1 MVKMLTGSATSSPI
15 FRPNKIIEFK
25 TLRTLIQLAYK
36 YEIPHLQQE
45 LKGRLDA
52 RFSSTLK
59 TWDEEA
65 SLQRLIAMRPRDVI
79 AVVVLARAYGWD
91 ALLPVALFECTQ
103 LPKLDLIASV
113 TYAPGDAAQLSPDD
127 IRLCLGAL
135 DPLAQRSWWVREL
148 LLSETVWDESE
159 CVTPNE
165 CRLARQDIVREL
177 AFSPDGTFHST
188 DPLARTVQ
196 LVKSVIECI
205 GIDLCSMCR
214 EEYEAQE
221 GASRRLVW
229 KDLGKMFGFPDW
241 VGL

>member
-1 MVKMLTGSATSSPI
+1 MRTGRGSFSATRTRPRPSSDADERSAAI
-15 FRPNKIIEFK
+15 GRP
-25 TLRTLIQLAYK
+25 
-36 YEIPHLQQE
+36 
-45 LKGRLDA
+45 A
-52 RFSSTLK
+52 RSSTAARGPRSADTGISLP
-59 TWDEEA
+59 TRADRVATVDRSDPEA
-65 SLQRLIAMRPRDVI
+65 VWS
-79 AVVVLARAYGWD
+79 AVAEVKNGHVLRVGLADFA
-91 ALLPVALFECTQ
+91 
-103 LPKLDLIASV
+103 
-113 TYAPGDAAQLSPDD
+113 
-127 IRLCLGAL
+127 GAL

-159 CVTPNE
+159 CISSHE
-165 CRLARQDIVREL
+165 CRLARQEIVQEL
-177 AFSPDGTFHST
+177 AFSQDGTFHST

-221 GASRRLVW
+221 DASRRLVW